1 VDNEGVNAHI
11 IATLPPAVAGG
22 AEVPLFPVLDWA
34 PAALRAVIV
43 LCSVRSNSNF
53 LFFLLDSLL
62 GCCVPTYA
70 NFTGLGDLPCLRA
83 DPRRCG
89 TSGQRGVMK

>member
-1 VDNEGVNAHI
+1 MDNEGVNAHI

-53 LFFLLDSLL
+53 LFFFSRFPL
-62 GCCVPTYA
+62 G
-70 NFTGLGDLPCLRA
+70 LLRA
-83 DPRRCG
+83 DVRKFHRPGRPALPK
-89 TSGQRGVMK
+89 S